1 MSSFPE
7 RDGTAA
13 IELEVVIQMRSL
25 MSDHH
30 VSLDTLYARFDAIAR
45 RGAPGNSQ
53 AAHDAVQVRLAAN
66 RTVAAANGW
75 TSLSVERAGGMGRL
89 RLWGV
94 PPSREDR
101 EIVPDWLP
109 DEE

>member
-1 MSSFPE
+1 M
-7 RDGTAA
+7 

-45 RGAPGNSQ
+45 LGAPGNSQ
-53 AAHDAVQVRLAAN
+53 AAHDAVLTRLAAN
-66 RTVAAANGW
+66 QTAAAEHGW
-75 TSLSVERAGGMGRL
+75 TSLSLERAGGMGRL

-94 PPSREDR
+94 PPSGEDR
-101 EIVPDWLP
+101 EIVPDGFP
-109 DEE
+109 SEA